1 MYYLVMIAS
10 EIYELRGEQDIVV
23 PQALEESF
31 LAFVSSS
38 GMPFT
43 PTVSAE
49 GDRSVIHFLFVSQ
62 PLKTVA
68 DEFFAVFE
76 PDGYHALEIAV
87 PNDRLKHS
95 ERIAEES
102 GWLPLIRQ
110 RGAERTRICFI
121 RTQHAESVEELEE
134 RIELVI

>member
-1 MYYLVMIAS
+1 MVAR
-10 EIYELRGEQDIVV
+10 EIYELRGEHDIVV
-23 PQALEESF
+23 PRALEESF
-31 LAFVSSS
+31 LAFVSAS
-38 GMPFT
+38 GMPFA
-43 PTVSAE
+43 PTVTQE
-49 GDRSVIHFLFVSQ
+49 GDRSVIHFLFISQ
-62 PLKTVA
+62 PLEGIA

-76 PDGYHALEIAV
+76 PDGYYALEIAV

-121 RTQHAESVEELEE
+121 RTENAESVEELEE